1 MPGTGSV
8 VNGRRN
14 KKTKPPLAD
23 CSAYLRCRANR
34 VSSCLENIY
43 LSQALIMSSPAFTI
57 DSVHKPGP
65 NIVRF
70 GMLTFLASEAMLFSG
85 LICGYMVLRAG
96 AGSSWQMP
104 EALKNGYTLIK
115 TLIATGCLLASSFTL
130 HFSEL
135 RLIRNVKGGKLLLA
149 LTILLGVLFLSN
161 QADEWRNLFHEGF
174 WFNTAGI
181 MGSSFFV
188 LTGFHG
194 CHVAIGVILLI
205 VTLIRALTGKITPQ
219 KHGFLECTG
228 LYWHFVDIVW
238 VFLFTILYI
247 L

>member
-1 MPGTGSV
+1 M
-8 VNGRRN
+8 
-14 KKTKPPLAD
+14 
-23 CSAYLRCRANR
+23 SASA
-34 VSSCLENIY
+34 I
-43 LSQALIMSSPAFTI
+43 AI
-57 DSVHKPGP
+57 DSAPHKVGP
-65 NIVRF
+65 NVVRF

-96 AGSSWQMP
+96 AGSAWQMP
-104 EALKNGYTLIK
+104 EGLKGGFVLIK
-115 TLIATGCLLASSFTL
+115 TIAATACLLASSFTL
-130 HFSEL
+130 HFSEA
-135 RLIRNVKGGKLLLA
+135 RLINGTRHGKLLLI
-149 LTILLGVLFLSN
+149 LTILLGTLFLSN
-161 QADEWRNLFHEGF
+161 QADEWKNLFHEGF

-181 MGSSFFV
+181 MGSCFFV

-194 CHVAIGVILLI
+194 CHVAIGVLLLI
-205 VTLIRALTGKITPQ
+205 TSLIRAFTGKITPH

>member
-1 MPGTGSV
+1 M
-8 VNGRRN
+8 
-14 KKTKPPLAD
+14 
-23 CSAYLRCRANR
+23 SASA
-34 VSSCLENIY
+34 V
-43 LSQALIMSSPAFTI
+43 AI
-57 DSVHKPGP
+57 DSVPHKVGP
-65 NIVRF
+65 NVVRF

-96 AGSSWQMP
+96 AGSAWQMP
-104 EALKNGYTLIK
+104 EGLKGGFVLIK
-115 TLIATGCLLASSFTL
+115 TIAATACLLASSFTL
-130 HFSEL
+130 HFSES
-135 RLIRNVKGGKLLLA
+135 RLIKGTRYGKLLLI
-149 LTILLGVLFLSN
+149 LTILLGTLFLSN

-181 MGSSFFV
+181 MGSCFFV

-194 CHVAIGVILLI
+194 CHVAIGVLLLI
-205 VTLIRALTGKITPQ
+205 ISLIRAFTGNITPQ

>member
-1 MPGTGSV
+1 M
-8 VNGRRN
+8 
-14 KKTKPPLAD
+14 
-23 CSAYLRCRANR
+23 SASA
-34 VSSCLENIY
+34 I
-43 LSQALIMSSPAFTI
+43 AI
-57 DSVHKPGP
+57 DSAPHAPHKVGP

-96 AGSSWQMP
+96 AGSAWQMP
-104 EALKNGYTLIK
+104 EGLKGGFVLIK
-115 TLIATGCLLASSFTL
+115 TIGATACLLASSFTL
-130 HFSEL
+130 HFSES
-135 RLIRNVKGGKLLLA
+135 RLINGTKHGKLLLI
-149 LTILLGVLFLSN
+149 LTILLGTLFLSN

-181 MGSSFFV
+181 MGSCFFV

-205 VTLIRALTGKITPQ
+205 TTLIRAFTGNITPQ

>member
-1 MPGTGSV
+1 M
-8 VNGRRN
+8 
-14 KKTKPPLAD
+14 
-23 CSAYLRCRANR
+23 SASA
-34 VSSCLENIY
+34 V
-43 LSQALIMSSPAFTI
+43 AI
-57 DSVHKPGP
+57 DSVPHKVGP
-65 NIVRF
+65 NVVRF

-96 AGSSWQMP
+96 AGSAWQMP
-104 EALKNGYTLIK
+104 EGLKGGFVLIK
-115 TLIATGCLLASSFTL
+115 TIAATSCLLASSFTL
-130 HFSEL
+130 HFSES
-135 RLIRNVKGGKLLLA
+135 RLIKGTRYGKLLLI
-149 LTILLGVLFLSN
+149 LTILLGTLFLSN

-181 MGSSFFV
+181 MGSCFFV

-194 CHVAIGVILLI
+194 CHVAIGVLLLI
-205 VTLIRALTGKITPQ
+205 ISLIRAFTGNITPQ

-228 LYWHFVDIVW
+228 LYWHFVDVVW